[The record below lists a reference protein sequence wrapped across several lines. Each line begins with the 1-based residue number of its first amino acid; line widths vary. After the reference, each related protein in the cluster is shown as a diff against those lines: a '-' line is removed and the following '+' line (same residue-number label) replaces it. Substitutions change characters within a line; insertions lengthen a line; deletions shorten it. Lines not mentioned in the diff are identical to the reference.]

1 MKFFM
6 TNETLLG
13 ISTPGHVIIVD
24 DVPESV
30 RFLDQ
35 LLTHEGYRVDV
46 AHSGTHALE
55 LIFKDIPDLVLL
67 DLMMPGLNG
76 RELLQ
81 ILRHDPRTEEIA
93 IIMLTAVD
101 TVEDV
106 VDCFELGADDY
117 LTKPAEFEVL
127 LARVHTHVN
136 LKRLRDQRR
145 RDIARLKELDTLKD
159 KFLQIAAHDL
169 KNPLNNFT
177 IGVEVLSR
185 LTPTIKEEF
194 PDYEKVLGGMRDT
207 IGTMRIIIDDFL
219 DLQALEAGQIELTT
233 ELVSINEIT
242 DKVIQQFTAYADGKQ
257 TTVNAD
263 LADDLPRCDA
273 DPDRLNQVASNLLS
287 NAIKFSPPGSEIQV
301 RTKRTGDFVRLEVE
315 DNGPGIPPDEVPLLF
330 EEFTRLSNRPTG
342 GEVSSGVGL
351 AIARTLIEMHGG
363 QIGVDSQMGKGS
375 VFWFEIPT
383 P

>member
-1 MKFFM
+1 M

-13 ISTPGHVIIVD
+13 LSTPGHVMIVD

-145 RDIARLKELDTLKD
+145 RDIARLEELDTLKD

-169 KNPLNNFT
+169 KNPLNNVN
-177 IGVEVLSR
+177 IGVEVLLR
-185 LTPTIKEEF
+185 FAPAVKQQF
-194 PDYEKVLGGMRDT
+194 PDYEKVLGDMKDT
-207 IGTMRIIIDDFL
+207 VTTMRIIIDDFL

-233 ELVSINEIT
+233 QSVSICEIVK
-242 DKVIQQFTAYADGKQ
+242 KVIRQFAAYASGKH
-257 TTVNAD
+257 TTVDAD
-263 LADDLPRCDA
+263 LPDDLPMCEA
-273 DPDRLNQVASNLLS
+273 DPDRLNQVVSNLIS
-287 NAIKFSPPGSEIQV
+287 NAIKFSPLGAEVQV
-301 RTKRTGDFVRLEVE
+301 RVREVDSYIRLEVE
-315 DNGPGIPPDEVPLLF
+315 DNGPGIPPDEIPLLF
-330 EEFTRLSNRPTG
+330 EEFTRLSNHPTG

-351 AIARTLIEMHGG
+351 AIAKTLIEMHGG
-363 QIGVDSQMGKGS
+363 QIGVNSQVGRGS
-375 VFWFEIPT
+375 TFWFEIPAS
-383 P
+383 